1 MRLYRTVYVSDGR
14 IRKLTAFT
22 SQGFTDSLKGAIKA
36 TASRLAVEQYPKA
49 FIENR
54 KNGKTVVVL
63 SNTKEGIHI
72 QRLEMK

>member
-1 MRLYRTVYVSDGR
+1 MRIYRTVYVSDGR
-14 IRKLTAFT
+14 IRKFTAFT

-49 FIENR
+49 FIEDR
-54 KNGKTVVVL
+54 RNGRTVVIL

-72 QRLEMK
+72 QRMEV